1 LILAEVESTMPFLY
15 GKMSAFDVDLFNNK
29 SRVRSI
35 SGSRNNSIPLEDHTW
50 MEKIPK
56 TKSLSAY
63 EPTSKVYIPS
73 PRRLAL
79 ESKLKEVM
87 IDSQAIY
94 ERGSYFVPDRTT
106 YNVEIRC
113 YHFKGEYQFVEMDSL
128 NNKRRY
134 SRVYKDKSL
143 ALQKYRQGRIFW
155 AEDFP
160 KSSRGK

>member
-1 LILAEVESTMPFLY
+1 MPQLY

-35 SGSRNNSIPLEDHTW
+35 SGSRNNATPLEDHTW
-50 MEKIPK
+50 MENIPK

-63 EPTSKVYIPS
+63 EPTTKAYIPS
-73 PRRLAL
+73 PRRIAL
-79 ESKLKEVM
+79 ETKLKEVL
-87 IDSQAIY
+87 IDSQAVY

-106 YNVEIRC
+106 YHVEIRC
-113 YHFKGEYQFVEMDSL
+113 HHFRGQYQFVEMDSL

-134 SRVYKDKSL
+134 SKVYNDKKL

-155 AEDFP
+155 AGDFP